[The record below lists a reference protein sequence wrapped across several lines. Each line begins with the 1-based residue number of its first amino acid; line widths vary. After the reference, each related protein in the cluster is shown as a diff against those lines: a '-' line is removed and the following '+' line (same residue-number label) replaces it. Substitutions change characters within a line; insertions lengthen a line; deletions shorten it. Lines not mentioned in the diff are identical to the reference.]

1 MLLKVGKI
9 VDMAVCVCVCVC
21 VSAWVQ
27 SRHSKDEGGWH
38 SCKSFVLILSCFHSH
53 THTSLIALGRQAS
66 YSYLFFLAPFFVWP
80 LRMNSLPGDDPS
92 HTLLKGWKYSLTLLL
107 HGAGL
112 SLTSL
117 LDPSWTRSKVRLSP
131 AVSFHSRY
139 CPQSHD
145 CFLINTS

>member
-66 YSYLFFLAPFFVWP
+66 YY
-80 LRMNSLPGDDPS
+80 
-92 HTLLKGWKYSLTLLL
+92 Y
-107 HGAGL
+107 
-112 SLTSL
+112 
-117 LDPSWTRSKVRLSP
+117 
-131 AVSFHSRY
+131 
-139 CPQSHD
+139 
-145 CFLINTS
+145 